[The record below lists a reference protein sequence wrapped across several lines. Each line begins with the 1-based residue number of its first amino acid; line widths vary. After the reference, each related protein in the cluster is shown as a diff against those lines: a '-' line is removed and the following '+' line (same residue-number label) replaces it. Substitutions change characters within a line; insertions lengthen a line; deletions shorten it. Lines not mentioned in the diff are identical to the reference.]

1 MRGIMRAPS
10 QGKYFSIPYS
20 GTLAVNDCIL
30 VLPLGGSPEVHAC
43 YKGNTWIYKDYI
55 IDFSDEN
62 NVISFLDMGVLDDGG
77 VAAFIPGP
85 NHV

>member
-30 VLPLGGSPEVHAC
+30 ILPLGGSPQVSLC
-43 YKGNTWIYKDYI
+43 YKGNTWVYKDSI
-55 IDFSDEN
+55 MDFSVEN
-62 NVISFLDMGVLDDGG
+62 NVISFLDMSVLDDG